1 MWSILLSLTEEC
13 DGQIFASTHS
23 WECLKAAV
31 PIIHKN
37 VDAFALIRTSKDIS
51 GCTAEVFRGR
61 DVLSAIESDIEVR

>member
-1 MWSILLSLTEEC
+1 TKEC

-31 PIIHKN
+31 PTIHKD
-37 VDAFALIRTSKDIS
+37 VDAFSLIRTTRGDS